1 MRAVLTLVVLM
12 IICGALVADERPSSS
27 PKPGLPKKFTAV
39 DTSRLLGSPDPLP
52 LEAERMFAKLQF
64 ERPVELT
71 FAPDGSKRLFVLEQK
86 GVIRTF
92 ENDTDENDAE
102 AERAEA
108 FLDLRDVVLSEG
120 NEEGLLGLAFHPKYA
135 ENGKFYVYYTAKPRS
150 SVIASYQVSKDDPK
164 RAVRDSE
171 ERLLVIPQPY
181 PNHNGGSIR
190 FGPDGYLYIGMGDG
204 GLRDDPHD
212 NAQNLDSLLGKVLR
226 IDVDRPDEGLAYGIP
241 KDNPF
246 VDLPAAVGRDGARG
260 EVWAYGFRNIWRLG
274 FDRKTGELWAGDV
287 GQDRF
292 EEVDLVHRGGNYGW
306 NLREGMHDFLPNTPG
321 KDDRYIEPVAEY
333 FHGEGQSVTGGF
345 VYRHDRL
352 AKFRGHYF
360 FADYL
365 SGKVWTVGR
374 TDDGGI
380 APKRE
385 AANTGLQ
392 IAAFGEDADGD
403 MYLCAF
409 DGHIYRLRERD
420 AEVAAEANK
429 FPRKLSETGLFQS
442 VERNEPA
449 EGLMPYELNVP
460 FWSDYAVKDR
470 YLALPEA
477 ASVEFRDEGAWK
489 FPVGTV
495 LVKTFWM
502 HQDRGAMAK
511 PRRLETRLLVHRREG
526 WAGYTYVY
534 DDAERE
540 AHLIN
545 DGRTV
550 SLEIEHGEGKE
561 SQTFYFPSRA
571 DCMACH
577 TKQHGF
583 VLGMETPQLNR
594 VQNYHGDQENVI
606 GMFGRLGVFKEPPQ
620 KSPDDLKRFPDWGF
634 GNFDRSGPA
643 NRNASVADK
652 SREPEGDTETLA
664 RAWLDVNCSMCHRPD
679 GIAPMKRDFQF
690 ETPLEKM
697 NVVNQPIGQRR
708 RRPPDVRLIAPGEP
722 ERSELLTRVSTRGP
736 YQMPPL
742 ATHYIDPRGYEIL
755 RRWIAAMP
763 KEKAGAGGAE
773 PPR

>member
-1 MRAVLTLVVLM
+1 MRCVLAAVVVV
-12 IICGALVADERPSSS
+12 IIARALPAGEQ
-27 PKPGLPKKFTAV
+27 PGLPKTFTAV
-39 DTSRLLGSPDPLP
+39 DTSRLLGTPDPLP
-52 LEAERMFAKLQF
+52 LEAERVFEKLQF

-86 GVIRTF
+86 GVIRVF
-92 ENDTDENDAE
+92 ENDADVAE
-102 AERAEA
+102 AEV
-108 FLDLRDVVLSEG
+108 FLDLSDVVLSEG
-120 NEEGLLGLAFHPKYA
+120 NEEGMLGLAFHPKYA
-135 ENGKFYVYYTAKPRS
+135 ENGKFYVCYSAKPRS
-150 SVIASYQVSKDDPK
+150 SVIASYRVSKDDPK

-190 FGPDGYLYIGMGDG
+190 FGLDGYLYIGMGDG

-212 NAQNLDSLLGKVLR
+212 NAQNLGSLLGKVLR
-226 IDVDRPDEGLAYGIP
+226 IDVDKRDEGLAYAVP

-246 VDLPAAVGRDGARG
+246 VDRPSTPGLPEPRG

-321 KDDRYIEPVAEY
+321 KDDRFIEPAAEY

-345 VYRHDRL
+345 VYRHDRP
-352 AKFRGHYF
+352 ANFRGHYF

-365 SGKVWTVGR
+365 SGKVWTIGR
-374 TDDGGI
+374 TEDGGF

-392 IAAFGEDADGD
+392 IAAFGEDADGE

-409 DGHIYRLRERD
+409 DGHIHRLRERD
-420 AEVAAEANK
+420 AEVAAEAKK
-429 FPRKLSETGLFQS
+429 FPRTLSETGLFRS
-442 VERNEPA
+442 VERNELA
-449 EGLMPYELNVP
+449 EGLVPYELNVP

-477 ASVEFRDEGAWK
+477 ASVEFREDQAWK

-502 HQDRGAMAK
+502 HQDHGAAAK
-511 PRRLETRLLVHRREG
+511 PRRLETRLLVHGREG

-534 DDAERE
+534 DDDQRE

-545 DGRTV
+545 EGRTV

-561 SQTFYFPSRA
+561 SQTYYFPSRA

-606 GMFGRLGVFKEPPQ
+606 GMFGRLGVFKE
-620 KSPDDLKRFPDWGF
+620 SPKKPLDDLQRFPDWGF

-643 NRNASVADK
+643 NGAAVAEK
-652 SREPEGDTETLA
+652 PREPEGDTETLA

-679 GIAPMKRDFQF
+679 GIAPMKRDLQF
-690 ETPLEKM
+690 DTPLEKM
-697 NVVNQPIGQRR
+697 NLLNQPIGQRR

-722 ERSELLTRVSTRGP
+722 ERSELLTRISTRGP

-763 KEKAGAGGAE
+763 KEKAVGGATAE